1 MNPSTQPKIRE
12 IKRDW
17 HFISARGMILGR
29 IATQIARF
37 LMGKHKRTYA
47 PNLDIGDWVVVTN
60 ARDVVLSGKKSE
72 QKMYKRYSGYP
83 GGLKIT
89 PFSRMINEHPERV
102 IEHAVRGMLPNNR
115 LKKNRL
121 VRLKVFAGPA
131 PERYRAGSE
140 HPYQDKINPKS

>member
-29 IATQIARF
+29 IATQIARL

-47 PNLDIGDWVVVTN
+47 PNLDAGDWVVVTN
-60 ARDVVLSGKKSE
+60 ARDVVLSGKKSK

-83 GGLKIT
+83 GGLKII

-102 IEHAVRGMLPNNR
+102 IEHAISGMLPDNR

-121 VRLKVFAGPA
+121 ARLKVFAG
-131 PERYRAGSE
+131 SE
-140 HPYQDKINPKS
+140 HPYENKLKAKSEKGKAE